1 MGVKIIAT
9 NKKAHHEYFIL
20 EELEAG
26 IELTGTEI
34 KSIRLGKINI
44 NDSYAQIKK
53 GEIYLINCHISKY
66 DKGNYNNHD
75 ELRDRRLLL
84 HKKEIRKWY
93 NKLKLEQRLT
103 LVPLKVY
110 LKDGLCKVSI
120 SLCKGKKL
128 YDKREAL
135 KERDIE
141 RSLRK

>member
-20 EELEAG
+20 EEIEAG

-66 DKGNYNNHD
+66 DKEPFFKALKDIAIPKLKTFEKFPFLLKSKYAK
-75 ELRDRRLLL
+75 LLL
-84 HKKEIRKWY
+84 SPK
-93 NKLKLEQRLT
+93 
-103 LVPLKVY
+103 
-110 LKDGLCKVSI
+110 
-120 SLCKGKKL
+120 
-128 YDKREAL
+128 A
-135 KERDIE
+135 
-141 RSLRK
+141 